1 MNKFFLGL
9 GIIIVITA
17 VVLMVFSQHSV
28 SDNQSNA
35 DITWQTN
42 LDSAIQDAKNTN
54 KPVFIDFYSE
64 GCSYCK
70 ELNESTLSDPN
81 VKKKLSQ
88 NYVTVDIN
96 TDQNPN
102 LASQYKIYS
111 LPTLVI
117 LNSNGQEIKR
127 QEGYVSSDQL
137 LSWI

>member
-28 SDNQSNA
+28 SNNPSNA

-54 KPVFIDFYSE
+54 KPVFIDFYGE

-137 LSWI
+137 LSWL